1 MSKQSQ
7 KVNHDRVSLT
17 PQGKSANTIK
27 NLQKQKQAIAR
38 IQLEETK
45 KATNPSEYNK
55 NIPKSKQSAEKQKQ
69 YDNSNEETEQKTE
82 NETFLDKMQT
92 EKEKIQK

>member
-17 PQGKSANTIK
+17 SQGKSANTIK

-38 IQLEETK
+38 IQSEEAK